1 VANILTHPAP
11 RLADVQCSR
20 LRFEPGDR
28 VLVRVR
34 TPITNEQERKLRRS
48 VARWAGIDDDC
59 VMVINALEMSI
70 NVQPTPKIVP

>member
-1 VANILTHPAP
+1 MANILTHPNP

-34 TPITNEQERKLRRS
+34 TQITNEQERKLKRS
-48 VARWAGIDDDC
+48 VARWAGIDEDR
-59 VMVINALEMSI
+59 VMVINTLEVSI
-70 NVQPTPKIVP
+70 NVQPTPKIVS